1 MNKASKDIF
10 FKSVTYP
17 CTSDRSAWCL
27 DRGGGC
33 ALGIRS
39 ILFTPITQPKSFPT
53 RDFKKKVALK
63 TLQKNVKMFSN
74 FSFFTTNLNK
84 VEVILDAKMVFE
96 LVPRISTLWSRRR
109 RKVTLLMARWEGG
122 GGQSDELNKL
132 TLRSA

>member
-1 MNKASKDIF
+1 MVARLEFAPFSLLQL
-10 FKSVTYP
+10 
-17 CTSDRSAWCL
+17 RSQ
-27 DRGGGC
+27 
-33 ALGIRS
+33 S
-39 ILFTPITQPKSFPT
+39 LFQRVI
-53 RDFKKKVALK
+53 FKKKVALK